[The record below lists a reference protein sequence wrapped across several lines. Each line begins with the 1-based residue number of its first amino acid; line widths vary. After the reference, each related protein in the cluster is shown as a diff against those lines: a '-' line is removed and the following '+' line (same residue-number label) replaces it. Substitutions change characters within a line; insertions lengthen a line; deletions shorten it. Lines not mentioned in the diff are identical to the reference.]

1 MRKDE
6 SGKIAFDTRDLMR
19 AASCQHCTKISI
31 LRTFEHAPVL
41 AVLQPYEQETKP
53 KTLAQKYGQDY
64 EDQLTLELRSNLPN
78 GFVREPEVEEFATM
92 AARAE
97 ATIKLMQQG
106 APVIY
111 QGALISDSPTTV
123 FRGKPDFLVR
133 SDWQLAFKD
142 GQLTALPIPGAE
154 PSKKYAAWDAKYGSK
169 PKPAYA
175 LQVGLYVAA
184 LDRIGFK
191 ANHATHGIILGN
203 RSLEP
208 LTEADVVPAMG
219 LARAELERAIAEAEQ
234 QRASGRL
241 DSVLEDFRWHCSAA
255 KYCDICEYP
264 DLCKASREADLHLSL
279 VYGIRSNQIELLE
292 SAGILRL
299 DQLAEAQS
307 HQRPE
312 RVTPAVWDKLV
323 LQAKI
328 QWESRSSGQPQH
340 LVLPAAK
347 IEVLPPASEGDVFF
361 DMEGFQ
367 YFRERGGLEYLFGN
381 WTRDSGFVSF
391 WAHSREAEK
400 LAFEKFMD
408 WAMDRLRANPA
419 AHIYHYAAY
428 ERTALRKLSTRHSTR
443 ESEVG
448 WLESNDKLV
457 DLLDFVT
464 KSIVVGEESYSIKK
478 LERHYGFER
487 RSSVTNAADSMEG
500 YEEWL
505 VLDWA
510 SKDPQA
516 TAEDRAAASEAAAKQ
531 LQALSDY
538 NEDDVKSTL
547 ALYEWLAAMPGASSN
562 FGSSKYN
569 LDADAEEGLNERQL
583 KLAELEA
590 RTASLVR
597 AHDEWLEANPDE
609 VGGPAS
615 QTWQA
620 LTHSVLFYARESAK
634 DFTDLM
640 IRMQAEDSVLSED
653 SKATALTGVVEV
665 GRRTGRPSG
674 GVSNLKVS
682 FEATVDDGGTYDVK
696 EKSDGFLRSADP
708 TSTRFY
714 CRATMKQVSGNLVA
728 IEATLPLDTVDWMP
742 DAFFNYSSVQ
752 AGAKESSIEGLV
764 RDITAKWVSPA
775 LEPPTGFVA
784 LDLLFRRPPNLVNQQ
799 VLHHDGSEHT
809 LGNIIEA
816 LDAMD
821 GTVLAVQGPPGSGK
835 TYLGSHAIAHLLANG
850 KRVGIAST
858 SHAAVENLLNAC
870 ITDAGVDPGL
880 IHKKNKSE
888 DSGDKDWNTSISAAK
903 YPGLLASGRPF
914 VLGGTAWTFAS
925 EKLPDQCLD
934 YIFVDEAA
942 QFSMVDAVA
951 ISRSTKNLVLLGDPL
966 QLPQVVNAIHP
977 GGVENSALGHYMGD
991 DQIIPDTK
999 GYFIDVTRRLHPKVN
1014 AAVSWLAYDGRLN
1027 AHPATENN
1035 LVPGIEPGIHIHPM
1049 DHFGNSTQSPE
1060 EVSYVV
1066 GLVRAHLG
1074 ALDQSEILVI
1084 TPYNAQVDAIRR
1096 GLDAEGLT
1104 DVRVGT
1110 VDKFQGQEALVVIYS
1125 LAASSADD
1133 APRGI
1138 EFILNRN
1145 RMNVGISRAKSVC
1158 HFVFSKHLLRS
1169 QFRNLEELKAMSRLI
1184 GVLEFAN

>member
-19 AASCQHCTKISI
+19 AASCQHCTTISL
-31 LRTFEHAPVL
+31 LRTFEHAPTL
-41 AVLQPYEQETKP
+41 AVLAPYELEPQP
-53 KTLAQKYGQDY
+53 KTLAQKYGEDY
-64 EDQLTLELRSNLPN
+64 EEQLTLELRASVSDGVL
-78 GFVREPEVEEFATM
+78 REPEVEEFASM
-92 AARAE
+92 SARAE
-97 ATIKLMQQG
+97 ATIRLMNEG
-106 APVIY
+106 VPLIY

-133 SDWQLAFKD
+133 ADWQLAFVD
-142 GQLTALPIPGAE
+142 GKLTAAPIPGAE
-154 PSKKYAAWDAKYGSK
+154 ASDKYTAWDAKYGSK

-191 ANHATHGIILGN
+191 ADHASHGIILGN
-203 RSLEP
+203 RTLEP
-208 LTEADVVPAMG
+208 LTESEVVPAMG
-219 LARAELERAIAEAEQ
+219 LARSELELAVAEAEGLN
-234 QRASGRL
+234 ASGTL
-241 DSVLEDFRWHCSAA
+241 DSMLEGFHWYCSAA
-255 KYCDICEYP
+255 KFCEICEYP
-264 DLCKASREADLHLSL
+264 DLCKASRESSLHLSL

-292 SAGILRL
+292 SAGIMRL
-299 DQLAEAQS
+299 DQLAQAKSER
-307 HQRPE
+307 RPE
-312 RVTPAVWDKLV
+312 RVSPTVWDKLV
-323 LQAKI
+323 RQAKI

-340 LVLPAAK
+340 MVLPAAK
-347 IEVLPPASEGDVFF
+347 IEVLPPASDGDIFF

-381 WTRDSGFVSF
+381 WTRDSGFVAF

-400 LAFEKFMD
+400 VAFENFID
-408 WAMDRLRANPA
+408 WAMERLRANPA

-428 ERTALRKLSTRHSTR
+428 ERTALRKLATRHSTR
-443 ESEVG
+443 EAEVG

-478 LERHYGFER
+478 LERHYGFKR

-505 VLDWA
+505 VLDLA
-510 SKDPQA
+510 AKDPHA
-516 TAEDRAAASEAAAKQ
+516 TAVDKAAASEAAAKQ

-547 ALYEWLAAMPGASSN
+547 ALYEWLAAMPGAGSN

-569 LDADAEEGLNERQL
+569 LDSDSEEGLNDRQL

-590 RTASLVR
+590 RTASLVK
-597 AHDEWLEANPDE
+597 AHDEWLEANPLE

-665 GRRTGRPSG
+665 GRRVGRPSG

-682 FEATVDDGGTYDVK
+682 FEATVDDGGTYDIK
-696 EKSDGFLRSADP
+696 EKTDGYLRTANP
-708 TSTRFY
+708 TSSRFY
-714 CRATMKQVSGNLVA
+714 CRATMKQVSGSLVE
-728 IEATLPLDTVDWMP
+728 IEATLPLDTVDWVP
-742 DAFFNYSSVQ
+742 DAFFNYASVR
-752 AGAKESSIEGLV
+752 AGAKETSIEGVV
-764 RDITAKWVSPA
+764 RDITSKWVSPGF
-775 LEPPTGFVA
+775 EPPTGFVA

-816 LDAMD
+816 LEAMN

-858 SHAAVENLLNAC
+858 SHAAVENLLSAC
-870 ITDAGVDPGL
+870 ITDAGVEPGL
-880 IHKKNKSE
+880 IYKSNKS
-888 DSGDKDWNTSISAAK
+888 DDKADKDWNTSISATK

-914 VLGGTAWTFAS
+914 ILGGTAWTFSS

-951 ISRSTKNLVLLGDPL
+951 ISRSAKNLVLLGDPL

-991 DQIIPDTK
+991 DQIIPESK

-1035 LVPGIEPGIHIHPM
+1035 LVPGIEPGIHIHPI
-1049 DHFGNSTQSPE
+1049 DHHGNSTQSSE
-1060 EVSYVV
+1060 EVTYVV
-1066 GLVRAHLG
+1066 GLVRGHLG
-1074 ALDQSEILVI
+1074 SLDQTEILVI

-1096 GLDAEGLT
+1096 GLDAESLT

-1158 HFVFSKHLLRS
+1158 HFVFSKHLLRA